1 MAEAAAIGVPDQ
13 VRGNIIYAYCIL
25 KAGFEG
31 SEALEDELKNHIRHE
46 IGPIAVPTKIEFVSV
61 LPKTRSG
68 KIMRRVLKARA
79 LGQPEGD
86 VSTLEE

>member
-1 MAEAAAIGVPDQ
+1 MSR
-13 VRGNIIYAYCIL
+13 RGDSDL
-25 KAGFEG
+25 AGDKPPPYGIHVTFAP
-31 SEALEDELKNHIRHE
+31 SEALAEELKGHVAQHM
-46 IGPIAVPTKIEFVSV
+46 GPIVRPEKITFVDA

-79 LGQPEGD
+79 QGLPEGD